1 MYHPTCLS
9 QPDVS
14 KITAWRKRA
23 AIVAHPY
30 APLGGCYDDPV
41 VDRIASTI
49 LKESYIVGTFNFRGA
64 GGAPGRTSWQSKPEQ
79 NDYMSFIGF
88 MVFYLHQIRSPAQ
101 DSENIEPAHEFHRL
115 SPIPSQVTAP
125 PKSDSGHSTEP
136 SSEANPQP
144 LLLLAGYSY
153 GALITT
159 SLPPI
164 LASVISPFQTPISG
178 SPHEEI
184 RRRARFLAD
193 QQNELMK
200 EPFSTLLS
208 DHKQIEAQSLPSAQG
223 RGASANGGGVRIG
236 GHEDLR
242 KSSHESQRSRTSI
255 ILDPHVKISMERVR
269 AIAKSAQFGHG
280 RESGSGPGTSLSLQD
295 TKRPER
301 SSEVPAAQDKE
312 LLVAV
317 PNAEERLSVAYLLVS
332 PLHGWVNSLATM
344 SLFGSRKGSRRT
356 IRDYGNS
363 LPEYETKLTID
374 PTLAL
379 FGDDDVFVSVNKLR
393 AWTQRLR
400 SACERKGNPNNF
412 MFREVPGAGHFWHDH
427 EAAQILREEVKL
439 FVSSL

>member
-1 MYHPTCLS
+1 MLPPPTLSFTIPSVHDGLVLQCRVYHPTCLS

-223 RGASANGGGVRIG
+223 RGASANGGG
-236 GHEDLR
+236 
-242 KSSHESQRSRTSI
+242 
-255 ILDPHVKISMERVR
+255 
-269 AIAKSAQFGHG
+269 
-280 RESGSGPGTSLSLQD
+280 
-295 TKRPER
+295 
-301 SSEVPAAQDKE
+301 DKE

>member
-1 MYHPTCLS
+1 
-9 QPDVS
+9 
-14 KITAWRKRA
+14 
-23 AIVAHPY
+23 
-30 APLGGCYDDPV
+30 
-41 VDRIASTI
+41 
-49 LKESYIVGTFNFRGA
+49 
-64 GGAPGRTSWQSKPEQ
+64 
-79 NDYMSFIGF
+79 

-101 DSENIEPAHEFHRL
+101 HLENIEPAHEFHRL

-159 SLPPI
+159 SLPPA
-164 LASVISPFQTPISG
+164 LASVISPFQTPTGG

-184 RRRARFLAD
+184 RQRARFLAD
-193 QQNELMK
+193 QQNELMS
-200 EPFSTLLS
+200 ERFSTLLS
-208 DHKQIEAQSLPSAQG
+208 DHTQVEAQSLTSAQG

-255 ILDPHVKISMERVR
+255 ILDPHVKMSMERVR
-269 AIAKSAQFGHG
+269 AIAKSANFGQHG
-280 RESGSGPGTSLSLQD
+280 RQSGSGPGTSLPLQD
-295 TKRPER
+295 TKGPER
-301 SSEVPAAQDKE
+301 SSEVSAAQDKE
-312 LLVAV
+312 LLAAV

-344 SLFGSRKGSRRT
+344 SLFGSRKWSRRT

-363 LPEYETKLTID
+363 LPEHETKLTID

-379 FGDDDVFVSVNKLR
+379 FGDNDVFVSVNKLR
-393 AWTQRLR
+393 AWAERLQ
-400 SACERKGNPNNF
+400 SACKRKGNPNNF